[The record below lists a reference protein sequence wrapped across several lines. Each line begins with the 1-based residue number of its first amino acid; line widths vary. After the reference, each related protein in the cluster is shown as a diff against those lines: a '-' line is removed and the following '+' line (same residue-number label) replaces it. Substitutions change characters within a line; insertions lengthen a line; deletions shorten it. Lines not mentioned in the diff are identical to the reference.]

1 MIQFRNAFK
10 ARLKPIGSWV
20 NDRLCL
26 MRDASA
32 VKEFDF
38 GLGSVRETKELMLR
52 YATARPRIRTIN
64 WLVPYVKHPLF
75 AGVYTVLR
83 FADYFSH
90 EKAIQNRIVIYN
102 RASANLAALR
112 GKIGAAFPSLADSVC
127 GLSGSGLGDLLPSD
141 ITIATCWQSAYLL
154 LQVKNTAA
162 KFYFVQD
169 FEPSFY
175 PAGATYGLVEATYR
189 LGYWGIANTEGLGAF
204 LRSSYDMKVQS
215 FRPAVDPKVFYPEP
229 NRLSTPV
236 KIFFYG
242 RPENPR
248 NGFMLGIEA
257 LKKSK
262 EQFKDLI
269 QIVSAGGDWNP
280 ADFGARGVVE
290 NLGLLPSIQDVAAL
304 YRRCHIGL
312 VFMFTKHPSYQPI
325 EMMASGVAVVTNV
338 NVATKWFLRDGTN
351 SLLVEPSVTSIAEAI
366 GRLVSDTQ
374 YRNRLASDGL
384 RTVGQTCWAAEIEG
398 VYRFLA
404 GDVGASVDEKNAPS
418 VHDQY
423 LQENREKSLKCN
435 G

>member
-1 MIQFRNAFK
+1 MIQFRNQLK
-10 ARLKPIGSWV
+10 AHLKPIGSWV
-20 NDRLCL
+20 NDRLSL

-32 VKEFDF
+32 IKEFDF
-38 GLGSVRETKELMLR
+38 GTGSVSEIKELMLN
-52 YATARPRIRTIN
+52 YAAARPHIRVIN
-64 WLVPYVKHPLF
+64 WLVPYVKHPFF

-83 FADYFSH
+83 FADYFSR
-90 EKAIQNRIVIYN
+90 EKAIHNRIVIYN
-102 RASANLAALR
+102 RADANLATLR
-112 GKIGAAFPSLADSVC
+112 GKISAAFPSLAGSVY

-154 LQVKNTAA
+154 LKVKNTAA

-169 FEPSFY
+169 FEPLFY

-189 LGYWGIANTEGLGAF
+189 LGYWGIANTEGLGSS
-204 LRSSYDMKVQS
+204 LRSSYDMKVHS
-215 FRPAVDPKVFYPEP
+215 FQPTVDPNVFYSEP
-229 NRLSTPV
+229 NRVSTPI

-262 EQFKDLI
+262 EQFKELI
-269 QIVSAGGDWNP
+269 QIVSAGGNWNP
-280 ADFGARGVVE
+280 ADFGAKGVVE

-304 YRRCHIGL
+304 YRSCHIGL

-325 EMMASGVAVVTNV
+325 EMMASGVAVVMNV
-338 NVATKWFLRDGTN
+338 NEATKSFLRDGTN
-351 SLLVEPSVTSIAEAI
+351 SLLVEPTVTSIAEAI
-366 GRLVSDTQ
+366 GRLVSDSK
-374 YRNRLASDGL
+374 YRNNLASDGL

-398 VYRFLA
+398 VYKFLA
-404 GDVGASVDEKNAPS
+404 GDVGASVDEKSASS

-423 LQENREKSLKCN
+423 LQETERSH
-435 G
+435 